1 MFFPQVSIQK
11 KRAGSPLNAV
21 EIHDWVQAIV
31 HQQVSDAQLAAMAMA
46 LAWHGMSQQEVVD
59 LTLAMRDSGQVLHWD
74 GISVDKHSTGGVGD
88 MVSLVLAP
96 MLAACGVQVP
106 MVTGR
111 GLGHTGGTQDKLDAI
126 PGYCS
131 TPELARF
138 QNVVKQAGCAIV
150 GQTAQ
155 LAPADKRWYAVRD
168 QTATVEVMALICAS
182 ILSKKLAAGI
192 QHLVLDIK
200 CGNGAIAQSDQAATA
215 LAENLLHTA
224 QACGLSC
231 SALLTDMNQPLI
243 ANAGNALELITAMRY
258 LSNTEVPE
266 RLHQVV
272 LALGSE
278 ALLNAAQAETLEHAA
293 ARLQYALSSG
303 KAAEHFSRMC
313 HGLGGPADFISHYA
327 DYLPAAPLE
336 VAVYATPEMFGQY
349 LHHVDTRALG
359 YAVVKLGAGR
369 VHASD
374 QLDYRV
380 GLTSVLEIGSQIEAD
395 RPLAIVH
402 ASQTHHLAEILQQV
416 RTAFSCAPEKQPASA
431 MVLRTLRN

>member
-11 KRAGSPLNAV
+11 KRDGTALSAS
-21 EIHDWVQAIV
+21 EIHDWVLAIV

-46 LAWHGMSQQEVVD
+46 LAWHGMSQAEIVE
-59 LTLAMRDSGQVLHWD
+59 LTLAMRDSGQVLGWD

-96 MLAACGVQVP
+96 MLAACGVLVP

-131 TPELARF
+131 TPDLARF
-138 QNVVKQAGCAIV
+138 QAVVKQAGCAIV

-200 CGNGAIAQSDQAATA
+200 CGNGAIAQNDQAAST

-243 ANAGNALELITAMRY
+243 ANAGNALELVTAMRY
-258 LSNTEVPE
+258 LSNTEVPQ

-278 ALLNAAQAETLEHAA
+278 ALLNAGQASSLAQAEHS
-293 ARLQYALSSG
+293 LQLALSSG
-303 KAAEHFSRMC
+303 AAAEHFNQMC
-313 HGLGGPADFISHYA
+313 HALGGPANFVSDYA
-327 DYLPAAPLE
+327 RYLPAAPLE
-336 VAVYATPEMFGQY
+336 VAVYATPDMFGQY
-349 LHHVDTRALG
+349 LQHIDTRALG

-369 VHASD
+369 IHASD
-374 QLDYRV
+374 ILDYRV
-380 GLTSVLEIGSQIEAD
+380 GLTAIQEIGSQIEAD

-402 ASQTHHLAEILQQV
+402 ASQTHHLADILTQV
-416 RTAFSCAPEKQPASA
+416 RTAFSCSAEPQPISA
-431 MVLRTLRN
+431 MILRTLRN